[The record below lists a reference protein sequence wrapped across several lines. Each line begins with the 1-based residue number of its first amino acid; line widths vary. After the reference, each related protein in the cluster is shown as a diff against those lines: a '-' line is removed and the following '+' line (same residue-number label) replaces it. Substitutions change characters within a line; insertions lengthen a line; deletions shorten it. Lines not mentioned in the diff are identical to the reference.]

1 MQTPSLLLLLGAIIT
16 GAVVPFQAG
25 GNAAMGRALGH
36 PLWGSVVSLCVSLIC
51 IAPILAVA
59 RVKAPALGQLA
70 HTPPWVWIGGMVGLL
85 YITGALMLMPRLG
98 AAGFIV
104 AALAG
109 QMLASVLID
118 HFGLVGLAARPVDIH
133 RLAGLALV
141 MAGLLVMQGQAL
153 WSRAAT

>member
-25 GNAAMGRALGH
+25 ANAAMGRALGH

-70 HTPPWVWIGGMVGLL
+70 HTPPWVWIGGMVGLGTVISGFMIGFCIQTTFRL
-85 YITGALMLMPRLG
+85 LKFDPTKITHSTMRQSFREL
-98 AAGFIV
+98 
-104 AALAG
+104 
-109 QMLASVLID
+109 
-118 HFGLVGLAARPVDIH
+118 
-133 RLAGLALV
+133 
-141 MAGLLVMQGQAL
+141 QGVIAPK
-153 WSRAAT
+153 